1 MAARSLI
8 DTASTSRTASTNSA
22 ARRRRTKWREVSPE
36 KNMAAANLPLAQTRA
51 AASGRVPTEAA
62 W

>member
-8 DTASTSRTASTNSA
+8 DTASISRTASTNPA

-36 KNMAAANLPLAQTRA
+36 KNIASRDLPLAQVECGGFR
-51 AASGRVPTEAA
+51 
-62 W
+62 